1 MYEGMKRNTE
11 AVHTSFSADEME
23 LMLRAF
29 DRGEEFF
36 HSNSRVIPKMTRR
49 EKESA
54 KWEIANGEDVPIIF
68 LRMVCAG
75 LEAMYWN
82 DSAYPEGI
90 PQLLAKVEAVCGYQ
104 RFGMKMIG
112 AV

>member
-1 MYEGMKRNTE
+1 MHEGMKRNTE
-11 AVHTSFSADEME
+11 AAHGSFSAEEMQ

-36 HSNSRVIPKMTRR
+36 HSNSRVIPKMKRR
-49 EKESA
+49 EREAA
-54 KWEIANGEDVPIIF
+54 KRTIAGGKDVPALF